1 LNASEC
7 EAVVGGAPV
16 RVKGQ
21 DYDVR
26 TTTHTVCTD
35 VAMAITHYARQ
46 LWSGGA
52 ALDEV
57 LITGGGGPLFV
68 EFLRAA
74 FARLTPVA
82 DAFVANARGY
92 MRYAL
97 YRGQEDG

>member
-1 LNASEC
+1 VSEC

-21 DYDVR
+21 DHDLREATQMVGAE
-26 TTTHTVCTD
+26 

-46 LWSGGA
+46 LWGGGA

-57 LITGGGGPLFV
+57 LVTGGGGPVLI
-68 EFLRAA
+68 EFLRSA
-74 FARLTPVA
+74 FSQLTLLS

-92 MRYAL
+92 MQYAL
-97 YRGQEDG
+97 YRAQEVA